1 MQFFSRY
8 KVHLKLQRGKSSAT
22 EPTSVE
28 LSDYSSLSSS
38 ENDYTETDSES
49 NYFLFSNI
57 RLDFTINVY
66 FWENEKKNYKIFLK
80 NKKTY

>member
-66 FWENEKKNYKIFLK
+66 FWENEKNDKIFLK
-80 NKKTY
+80 NKKRY